1 MITPEAF
8 KYQAET
14 DTGFFAR
21 HICGYNYDQHHI
33 TGELVN
39 RGSGGVRA
47 EGPHLQMTTFLDSTE
62 SRTKHMEAPRGSL
75 KTSMLEA
82 LVMRTMLRDPNA
94 RILYGMEV
102 NEIAKQS
109 LTRIKKIFE
118 GSEKIKDLWGDVR
131 GPVWNNSALTLSGVS
146 LDKADKEPGLC
157 TFGVD
162 KTRAGG
168 HYSMIIADDLVNQ
181 DNVKNKEGIEKVLQ
195 CFKSLFFLL
204 DPGGVMVVCGTRY
217 HDDDLYAHILGNLQ
231 DEFDTLI
238 LDCGMQLERSENGK
252 VELVGGPPTFVHLN
266 EELLRFQFN
275 QLKDPGYFS
284 SQYLNQCLSSDQ
296 MLFFREQFISV
307 RYENWMKDLSTY
319 LIVDTATSEK
329 DEGCYSAG
337 VLIGLDS
344 KDNAYVL
351 DCFVGH
357 LSPMEVVGNILDM
370 HERWESRSPLRKTL
384 FEKIG
389 LNATFKAMVLAES
402 KARQTRVNMV
412 DVPRGSGQDSKK
424 QRIAKLQQR
433 FSRGTISFV
442 DTIPRVF
449 TDIGETKKLYD
460 PEGYTGASGDVLPD
474 GEMVLELIRFP
485 SYGKN
490 DIADAIADIDVLDS
504 KGYRICSPGN
514 VQRERRRRDSR
525 RRRGTVIPV
534 ERLVNGRKQL
544 VDVLPSQEHTA
555 HGSWISRYK
564 GKQ

>member
-1 MITPEAF
+1 LITPEAF
-8 KYQAET
+8 KYRAET

-21 HICGYNYDQHHI
+21 HICGYNYDQHHL
-33 TGELVN
+33 TGEIVN

-102 NEIAKQS
+102 NEVAKQS
-109 LTRIKKIFE
+109 LARIKKIFE

-162 KTRAGG
+162 KTRVGG

-204 DPGGVMVVCGTRY
+204 DPGGILIVCGTRY
-217 HDDDLYAHILGNLQ
+217 HDDDLYGHILGNLQ
-231 DEFDTLI
+231 EEFDTLI
-238 LDCGMQLERSENGK
+238 LDCGMQLERSESGK
-252 VELVGGPPTFVHLN
+252 VELVGGPPTFAHLN
-266 EELLRFQFN
+266 EDFLRFQFN

-296 MLFFREQFISV
+296 MLFFREQFVSV
-307 RYENWMKDLSTY
+307 RWENWMKDLSTY

-344 KDNAYVL
+344 KDDAYVL

-357 LSPMEVVGNILDM
+357 LNPMEVVGNILDM
-370 HERWESRSPLRKTL
+370 HERWESRSPIRKTL

-460 PEGYTGASGDVLPD
+460 PEGYTGESGDVLPD
-474 GEMVLELIRFP
+474 GEMVLEFIRFP

-544 VDVLPSQEHTA
+544 VDVLPSREHTA
-555 HGSWISRYK
+555 NGSWISQYK
-564 GKQ
+564 GRR